1 MIFSRRASKD
11 SAPRRR
17 TVVPPTDVSSRG
29 RPLDSGLQFKRNQT
43 LSGVRRKPEELSER
57 AQAHR
62 LAQHRRKIGSI
73 FLLSVS
79 VVIVLTFLVFQF
91 TARVVVNAS
100 SQPLSRSID
109 SQQYETIIN
118 DYFGV
123 QPVER
128 LRFVLN
134 EAGLSAYVAQRAP
147 EVERVALT
155 STSNVVE
162 SNFTL
167 TLREPVAG
175 WQINGNQ
182 YYVDDNGVVFQ
193 ENYYRTTQVQIV
205 DQSGATPEQGSTVA
219 STRLLSFVGRVVAQS
234 REEGYTVTEVTLP
247 VGTTRQIEVRLND
260 VRPYVKLTIDREA
273 GEQVEDMAR
282 SLNYFDE
289 ENITPQYLDV
299 RVSGRAA
306 YK

>member
-1 MIFSRRASKD
+1 MIFPRRASKD
-11 SAPRRR
+11 TAPRRR
-17 TVVPPTDVSSRG
+17 TPPTSDVSSRG

-43 LSGVRRKPEELSER
+43 LSGVRRTSEEVSER
-57 AQAHR
+57 TKAHR
-62 LAQHRRKIGSI
+62 LAQQRRKIGSI
-73 FLLSVS
+73 FLLSVG
-79 VVIVLTFLVFQF
+79 VVIILTLLVFQF
-91 TARVVVNAS
+91 TARVVVTAS
-100 SQPLSRSID
+100 SQPLSRVIE
-109 SQQYETIIN
+109 SQKYEMMIN
-118 DYFGV
+118 EYLGIH
-123 QPVER
+123 PVER

-134 EAGLSAYVAQRAP
+134 EAGLSAYVAQAAP
-147 EVERVALT
+147 EVERVSLT
-155 STSNVVE
+155 SSTDVVE

-182 YYVDDNGVVFQ
+182 YFVDDTGVVFQ
-193 ENYYRTTQVQIV
+193 ENYYNQAQVQIV

-219 STRLLSFVGRVVAQS
+219 STRLLSFVGRVVAFS
-234 REEGYTVTEVTLP
+234 REEDYTVTEVNLP
-247 VGTTRQIEVRLND
+247 VGTTRQIEVRLEG
-260 VRPYVKLTIDREA
+260 VRPYVKFTIDREA

-282 SLNYFDE
+282 SLNYFAA